1 MGYALAKG
9 AVERDPGEGGLEN
22 GELLV
27 VELRDQWIGNSAD
40 VDRGCDGQTVQSRVC
55 QLDHY
60 AACIGIGVG
69 TTNQA
74 FVNEPAD
81 APSHAG
87 ALDEGPV
94 R

>member
-1 MGYALAKG
+1 
-9 AVERDPGEGGLEN
+9 
-22 GELLV
+22 
-27 VELRDQWIGNSAD
+27 
-40 VDRGCDGQTVQSRVC
+40 
-55 QLDHY
+55 
-60 AACIGIGVG
+60 VG